1 MMMKTENRVTEM
13 LGIQYPIVQAAMS
26 WLTDAKLVAAVSNAG
41 GMGVMG
47 PHAGYQTRPSSP
59 DEVGQRIRNEIRK
72 IKSLT
77 EKPFAVN
84 LYLPPDGQSDPYS
97 KATFEAAVA
106 EGVRYFVTVGSLN
119 RAMVKE
125 IKDNDSMWI
134 HRELTPSP
142 EAAKMAEQ
150 HGADILIATGYD
162 EGGTIPQ
169 NKIGTFSIVPAIA
182 DAVSIPVMA
191 TGGINDIRG
200 VRAAFALGAEAVY
213 LGTRFIAAE
222 ECPAAEATK
231 QDIIQ
236 SKGSDLI
243 MLSSYSR
250 STPHQ
255 FARELE
261 AMYRNGESSE
271 NIEKRI
277 SENGGVSNSMLHGK
291 LDEGPITINT
301 AIDLIT
307 EVKSCKAIIHELMAD
322 FIRE

>member
-1 MMMKTENRVTEM
+1 MKTENRVTER

-47 PHAGYQTRPSSP
+47 PHAGYQTRPSGP
-59 DEVGQRIRNEIRK
+59 EEVGQRIRNEIHK
-72 IKSLT
+72 IKALT
-77 EKPFAVN
+77 EKPFALN

-97 KATFEAAVA
+97 QATFEAAVA
-106 EGVRYFVTVGSLN
+106 EGVRYFVTVGSVN
-119 RAMVKE
+119 RAMAKA
-125 IKDNDSMWI
+125 IKDNGSMWI

-142 EAAKMAEQ
+142 EAAKIAEQ

-169 NKIGTFSIVPAIA
+169 NKIGTFSIVPAIV
-182 DAVSIPVMA
+182 DAVRIPVMA

-213 LGTRFIAAE
+213 VGTRFIASE

-243 MLSSYSR
+243 MVSSFSR

-277 SENGGVSNSMLHGK
+277 SENGGCLKVCCMGSWMRGSSQS
-291 LDEGPITINT
+291 IQRSI
-301 AIDLIT
+301 
-307 EVKSCKAIIHELMAD
+307 
-322 FIRE
+322 